1 VTSTK
6 LVILG
11 LIIIVSLSCFNKD
24 NFDPFLDPEEGPV
37 GLVEASTIL
46 FFGYLG
52 FDFITTVSEEAKNP
66 QRDIPMAIQVSLVLS
81 MFIYALISFAV
92 NGVARLSESE
102 GDGETAIAEI
112 FQAKGMNWMAYLVF
126 LAAILGITAAAF
138 TNIMSQVR
146 ILYS

>member
-1 VTSTK
+1 
-6 LVILG
+6 
-11 LIIIVSLSCFNKD
+11 
-24 NFDPFLDPEEGPV
+24 
-37 GLVEASTIL
+37 
-46 FFGYLG
+46 
-52 FDFITTVSEEAKNP
+52 
-66 QRDIPMAIQVSLVLS
+66 MAIQVSLVLS